1 MARTM
6 CWTTPEPTNQGLAPP
21 PPPALHYPSRKKSR
35 KQGHKAALREYFEAV
50 IERYQKEGCDII
62 FPDGSSKVHPK
73 VGRVGGYGVFFG
85 DAQDVVEPLPLE
97 EGQTN
102 NRGELRA
109 ALAALQGH
117 MRGSMSLICL
127 DSTYVVEG
135 VLGRAQ
141 KWQRHK
147 WQTTSGLAHHV
158 DLWTQVLDILDDI
171 GPEIQ
176 WLHVPSHIGIC
187 GNEKADSFADE
198 GRRRSP
204 LLRGHVSVGP
214 RTADDDDPPPS
225 PDGGAVPRVGR
236 K

>member
-1 MARTM
+1 M
-6 CWTTPEPTNQGLAPP
+6 
-21 PPPALHYPSRKKSR
+21 
-35 KQGHKAALREYFEAV
+35 
-50 IERYQKEGCDII
+50 
-62 FPDGSSKVHPK
+62 
-73 VGRVGGYGVFFG
+73 GGYGVFFG
-85 DAQDVVEPLPLE
+85 DAQDVAEPLPLE

-127 DSTYVVEG
+127 DSTHVVEG

-147 WQTTSGLAHHV
+147 WQTTSGLARHV

-198 GRRRSP
+198 GRRRLP

-225 PDGGAVPRVGR
+225 PDGGAVPRVVGSESAMTPSSQPRTRVRLEGPAEGTPRRPPPTAPEVPDIEMLTPTPGR
-236 K
+236 KH